1 MAGDNMEVVLSA
13 PLEALLA
20 RGPAIVTEELR
31 RGLEVGTTLMQ
42 AEIIRR
48 HDRGVTGVLRGGI
61 QTEIRGQRAD
71 LQGRVFS
78 TVRYAMPHE
87 EGGRPHHPPFRAI
100 EAWARRVGGRNVS
113 DLARRVYWTIV
124 RRGTKAQPKWRP
136 AFQTKLAAVKARM
149 DKVLVLIDQR
159 LGSGR

>member
-1 MAGDNMEVVLSA
+1 MAGDMEVTLSA

-20 RGPAIVTEELR
+20 RGPSIVTEELR
-31 RGLEVGTTLMQ
+31 RGIEAGTTIMQ
-42 AEIIRR
+42 AEVIRR
-48 HDRGVTGVLRGGI
+48 HDKGVTGTLRGGI
-61 QTEIRGQRAD
+61 QSEIRGQRVE
-71 LQGRVFS
+71 LEGRVFS

-87 EGGRPHHPPFRAI
+87 DGGRPHHPPYRAI
-100 EAWARRVGGRNVS
+100 EAWARRVGGRSAS

-124 RRGTKAQPKWRP
+124 RRGTKAHPKWRP
-136 AFQTKLAAVKARM
+136 AFQAKLAAVKARM